1 MNRKPEGDSRYFQAL
16 SGLRAALH
24 VYRTTL
30 QVLGEQAWEPER
42 RWELLTLWRPC
53 QERLDQLLD
62 ALPPQAAGPLRLRRQ
77 EIEDGLLDDPPSLPA
92 IADALDALEQACES
106 LGLTLGNRTGEGHE
120 SGL

>member
-1 MNRKPEGDSRYFQAL
+1 MIQKPGGDPRHFQAL
-16 SGLRAALH
+16 PGLRAAFH
-24 VYRTTL
+24 VYRITL

-42 RWELLTLWRPC
+42 RRELLTLWRPC

-106 LGLTLGNRTGEGHE
+106 LGLTLGDGAEEGYE

>member
-1 MNRKPEGDSRYFQAL
+1 MSQKPGEITRGVQAL
-16 SGLRAALH
+16 PGLRAALH

-30 QVLGEQAWEPER
+30 QVLGEQAWEPQR

-62 ALPPQAAGPLRLRRQ
+62 ALPLQLAGPLRLLRQ

-92 IADALDALEQACES
+92 IADALDALEQSCES
-106 LGLTLGNRTGEGHE
+106 LALTLGKGTGEE
-120 SGL
+120 